1 MLFALLFGYYNP
13 IHLTTPTRQVAG
25 PSGILLPPERKPL
38 PMSRLE
44 AGMPAPDF
52 CLPDADEETV
62 CLADLRGAYAVIYF
76 YPKDNTSGCTLE
88 ARSFSDAMEA
98 FTREETPIF
107 GISPDST
114 ASHRRFIAKHDL
126 TVRLLAD
133 PDRQAIEAYGAWVLK
148 KMYGREYMGV
158 ERSTF
163 IIDPEGTV
171 VAVWRKVRVKGHVDA
186 VMAALEEI
194 KAGAAGS
201 EARE

>member
-1 MLFALLFGYYNP
+1 
-13 IHLTTPTRQVAG
+13 
-25 PSGILLPPERKPL
+25 
-38 PMSRLE
+38 
-44 AGMPAPDF
+44 MPAPDF

-98 FTREETPIF
+98 FTREETPVF

-114 ASHRRFIAKHDL
+114 ASHMRFNAKHDL
-126 TVRLLAD
+126 TVRLHAD
-133 PDRQAIEAYGAWVLK
+133 PDCQAIEAYRAWVPK

-186 VMAALEEI
+186 VMAALEAI
-194 KAGAAGS
+194 KAGPAGS
-201 EARE
+201 EARK

>member
-1 MLFALLFGYYNP
+1 
-13 IHLTTPTRQVAG
+13 
-25 PSGILLPPERKPL
+25 
-38 PMSRLE
+38 MSKLE

-98 FTREETPIF
+98 FIREETPVF

-126 TVRLLAD
+126 TVRLLSD
-133 PDRQAIEAYGAWVLK
+133 PDRQAIEAYGAWVPK

-194 KAGAAGS
+194 KAGSAGS

>member
-1 MLFALLFGYYNP
+1 
-13 IHLTTPTRQVAG
+13 
-25 PSGILLPPERKPL
+25 
-38 PMSRLE
+38 MSKLE

-98 FTREETPIF
+98 FTREETPVF

-194 KAGAAGS
+194 KAGPAGS
-201 EARE
+201 EARK